1 MQKASLKPELDRLYE
16 AFNREDA
23 AADPVQFVHR
33 YREVADREIVAFAA
47 SALAF
52 GRVASVLASVE
63 RLLALMGSSPA
74 RFVRTF
80 VPREVMDAF
89 AGLGHR
95 WTRGE
100 DLVALLLVLR
110 HMVDCAGSLE
120 RYVADD
126 HDPEA
131 RDITDAVERFSA
143 RACAVDVREVYGK
156 SVPRQGVRFF
166 FPRPSSGSAC
176 KRLNLFLRWM
186 VRSDAVD
193 PGGWT
198 MIRPAQLVVPL
209 DTHVIRVGRCLGLTR
224 YRSPGWR
231 MAVDITASL
240 RRLDPRDPVR
250 YDFSLCHLGMMGACG
265 FGTNRSNQRC
275 PLRAFCRPRDGVTA

>member
-1 MQKASLKPELDRLYE
+1 MRASSLKPELDDLYE
-16 AFNREDA
+16 AFNREDS

-33 YREVADREIVAFAA
+33 YREVADREVVAFVA

-63 RLLALMGSSPA
+63 RLLVLMGPSPA
-74 RFVRTF
+74 AFVRSF
-80 VPREVMDAF
+80 ALCDIRNAF

-95 WTRGE
+95 WTRAE
-100 DLVALLLVLR
+100 DLVALMLVLR
-110 HMVDCAGSLE
+110 HMIERSGSIE
-120 RYVADD
+120 RYVADR
-126 HDPEA
+126 HDSEA
-131 RDITDAVERFSA
+131 PDVTDTVERFSA
-143 RACAVDVREVYGK
+143 RACTVDVRQAYGR
-156 SVPRQGVRFF
+156 SMPRRPGVHFF
-166 FPRPSSGSAC
+166 FPRPSSGSGC

-224 YRSPGWR
+224 YRSAGWR
-231 MAVDITASL
+231 MAADITASL
-240 RRLDPRDPVR
+240 RRFDPDDPVR

-265 FGTNRSNQRC
+265 FGTNGSNRQC
-275 PLRAFCRPRDGVTA
+275 PLRPFCKPEHQ

>member
-1 MQKASLKPELDRLYE
+1 MRHSSLKPELDDLYE

-33 YREVADREIVAFAA
+33 YREIADREIVAFVA

-63 RLLALMGSSPA
+63 RLLTLMGPSPA
-74 RFVRTF
+74 AFVRSFALSELT
-80 VPREVMDAF
+80 DTF

-95 WTRGE
+95 WTRAE
-100 DLVALLLVLR
+100 DLVALMLVLR
-110 HMVDCAGSLE
+110 HMIERAGSIE
-120 RYVADD
+120 RYVADG
-126 HDPEA
+126 HDSGAPDVSE
-131 RDITDAVERFSA
+131 TVERFSA
-143 RACAVDVREVYGK
+143 RACGVDVRQAYGRPL
-156 SVPRQGVRFF
+156 PRRPGVHFF
-166 FPRPSSGSAC
+166 FPRPSSGSGC

-224 YRSPGWR
+224 YRSAGWR
-231 MAVDITASL
+231 MAAEITASL
-240 RRLDPRDPVR
+240 RRFDPDDPVR

-265 FGTNRSNQRC
+265 FGTSGSNRQC
-275 PLRAFCRPRDGVTA
+275 PLRAFCRPE

>member
-1 MQKASLKPELDRLYE
+1 MRNRSLKPGLEGLYE
-16 AFNREDA
+16 AFNREGS

-33 YREVADREIVAFAA
+33 YREVADREIVAFVA

-63 RLLALMGSSPA
+63 RLLVLMGPSPA
-74 RFVRTF
+74 AFVRSFELCELAT
-80 VPREVMDAF
+80 AF

-95 WTRGE
+95 WTRAE
-100 DLVALLLVLR
+100 DLVALMLVLR
-110 HMVDCAGSLE
+110 HMIESAGSIE
-120 RYVADD
+120 RYVAGG
-126 HDPEA
+126 HDLKA
-131 RDITDAVERFSA
+131 LDVTGTVERFSA
-143 RACAVDVREVYGK
+143 RACAVDVRQAYGK
-156 SVPRQGVRFF
+156 SMPRRPGVHFF
-166 FPRPSSGSAC
+166 FPRPSTGSGC

-224 YRSPGWR
+224 YRTGGWR
-231 MAVDITASL
+231 MAAEITASL
-240 RRLDPRDPVR
+240 RRFDPDDPVR

-265 FGTNRSNQRC
+265 FGTNGSNRQC
-275 PLRAFCRPRDGVTA
+275 PLRAFCRPE